1 MDLRCVADNRYCC
14 GAGSLSQRATY
25 ASAYKTVWQKA
36 AYVSSVVLYRGMV
49 VATWRYHRRARPP
62 SASPT
67 SRKGFYIAVVPYWE
81 LPNAVKREIER
92 SAERVARYFGCELM
106 CVEYDEPL
114 YPGEALPADPSW
126 LDDAAGAGRGAG
138 AGAGGGAGAGV
149 GTGAT
154 RASTASDVERD
165 SRGFRVPL
173 GVCKSSGV
181 REPSQATVRQA
192 KSKQKRPRKRQRTD
206 TAGGQGAP
214 RSLADTTSQT
224 QTAREQRLRRRLEA
238 REASAFSRNAK
249 I

>member
-106 CVEYDEPL
+106 CVAYDEPL
-114 YPGEALPADPSW
+114 YPGEALPADPAW
-126 LDDAAGAGRGAG
+126 LDVAAGAGAD

-154 RASTASDVERD
+154 TSDVERD

-173 GVCKSSGV
+173 GVHKSSGV

-192 KSKQKRPRKRQRTD
+192 KSTQKRPRKRQRTN

-238 REASAFSRNAK
+238 REARAR
-249 I
+249 